1 METRGRRFGM
11 AESGRFANMVA
22 NAGNA
27 RYHAPRGTRAS
38 PLSAGHPHP
47 LHNGIASARYLC
59 YGATTMQFPWRPGIA
74 RWR

>member
-11 AESGRFANMVA
+11 AASGRFANMGA
-22 NAGNA
+22 NTGNV

-38 PLSAGHPHP
+38 PMSADGTRP
-47 LHNGIASARYLC
+47 LHNAIASARYLC
-59 YGATTMQFPWRPGIA
+59 YGATTMQFPWRPGLA